1 MKRRLLGIVTLLLL
15 VATTACSIQS
25 TTTLSTTGLTTHSV
39 TTTTTE
45 TTTTTTTQTTTT
57 TMTTAPFETIV
68 LDGMTGAGTEEDPY
82 RAQIIWAESTS
93 FALEIHPL
101 GYVGTLLFAEA
112 ISTPYGFLPLEQS
125 SDSSLDFSAST
136 ASEFVIEGQELG
148 VYYVMIRIDDQF
160 SVLIELEVVRRPI
173 TIDFSQSLKILAIGN
188 SFSVDAMEY
197 LYKIAKNYGITEV
210 ILGNL
215 YIGGAGLDT
224 HVNSFNANATNYTY
238 YKNTNDAW
246 TSQGA
251 RSLLYGL
258 QNEDWDIITIQQ
270 VSGKSGRPTTYQPF
284 LDQLIT
290 IVETNKTNPDAHLLW
305 HMTWAYQQTSTHG
318 DFVFYN
324 NNQSVMFQAIVN
336 TVSDVIRPRPEIT
349 MVIPAGT
356 AIQNLRTSYIG
367 DTLTVDGY
375 HLSLTRG
382 RYTAALTWF
391 HAITGLS
398 IDNITYKPA
407 TGVSDADL
415 IAIKEAV
422 KQAVL
427 NPTVITPSSYP
438 TLPA

>member
-1 MKRRLLGIVTLLLL
+1 MKRRLFLLVTLLMVL
-15 VATTACSIQS
+15 VTTACSIQP
-25 TTTLSTTGLTTHSV
+25 TTTSSSTVS
-39 TTTTTE
+39 TTTTTM
-45 TTTTTTTQTTTT
+45 TTTTTTPTTT
-57 TMTTAPFETIV
+57 TTAPFETIV
-68 LDGMTGAGTEEDPY
+68 LDGMAGSGTEADPY
-82 RAQIIWAESTS
+82 YAQIVWNQPTT
-93 FALEIHPL
+93 FALELRPIN
-101 GYVGTLLFAEA
+101 YVGTLQFAEA
-112 ISTPYGFLPLEQS
+112 ISTPYGFLPLEPS
-125 SDSSLDFSAST
+125 SASSLDFTAST
-136 ASEFVIEGQELG
+136 ATSFHVLGQELG
-148 VYYVMIRIDDQF
+148 IYYVMIRVDEQF
-160 SVLIELEVVRRPI
+160 SILIELEVVRRPLDL
-173 TIDFSQSLKILAIGN
+173 DFQQSLKVLAIGN

-197 LYKIAKNYGITEV
+197 LYKIAKNYGITEI

-224 HVNSFNANATNYTY
+224 HVNSFNASANNYTY

-258 QNEDWDIITIQQ
+258 QNEAWDIITIQQ

-305 HMTWAYQQTSTHG
+305 HMTWAYQQTSNHG
-318 DFVFYN
+318 DFVFYSS
-324 NNQSVMFQAIVN
+324 NQSVMFQAIVN

-438 TLPA
+438 TLPV